1 VTDFLRAF
9 VLGWVLAACSLGCD
23 ERRRVPASDE
33 AVAALAK
40 SPQPAGIAQRV
51 AYRRFEV
58 TERLAAE
65 LPRPEHF
72 HERACPDAALDAGA
86 ATVVL
91 ASEDVRYEPK
101 HLLPL
106 DMLEQLLGADRR
118 FAAHA
123 RRFGDTT
130 PASLSDEEAESELAE
145 LEQMAKRRYKA
156 IYYITDYASPKLIR
170 KKNRVRSEWLP
181 GVVASWLVVHDLK
194 DGRALCQAQLIV
206 RNDVTDEPISRRMK
220 ATVRQRLIA
229 ELAGALR
236 SEGQLALGRISKTLK
251 FP

>member
-1 VTDFLRAF
+1 M
-9 VLGWVLAACSLGCD
+9 
-23 ERRRVPASDE
+23 P
-33 AVAALAK
+33 ALAH
-40 SPQPAGIAQRV
+40 SSQSASLAQRV

-72 HERACPDAALDAGA
+72 REQACPDATLDAA
-86 ATVVL
+86 ASTLVL
-91 ASEDVRYEPK
+91 ATEDVRYEPK

-106 DMLEQLLGADRR
+106 DMLEQLLGGDRR

-130 PASLSDEEAESELAE
+130 PASLDEEEAASALAE
-145 LEQMAKRRYKA
+145 LDQLAKRRYKA
-156 IYYITDYASPKLIR
+156 IYYITDYASPKLVR
-170 KKNRVRSEWLP
+170 RKNRVRSEWLP

-194 DGRALCQAQLIV
+194 SGGALCQAQVIV
-206 RNDVTDEPISRRMK
+206 RNDVKDEPISRRMK
-220 ATVRQRLIA
+220 ATVKQRLLG
-229 ELAGALR
+229 ELASALR
-236 SEGQLALGRISKTLK
+236 SEGKLALGRISKTLK

>member
-1 VTDFLRAF
+1 MTDFLRPL
-9 VLGWVLAACSLGCD
+9 VLGLALAACSQGGS
-23 ERRRVPASDE
+23 ERRRAPAPE
-33 AVAALAK
+33 QAVAQAR
-40 SPQPAGIAQRV
+40 SPQPAGLAQRV
-51 AYRRFEV
+51 AWRRFEV

-72 HERACPDAALDAGA
+72 RERTCPDATLDAGA
-86 ATVVL
+86 STLVL

-106 DMLEQLLGADRR
+106 DMLELLLGADRR

-123 RRFGDTT
+123 RRFADTT
-130 PASLSDEEAESELAE
+130 PASLSAEEGASELAE
-145 LEQMAKRRYKA
+145 LEQLAKRRYKA

-170 KKNRVRSEWLP
+170 RKNRVRSEWLP
-181 GVVASWLVVHDLK
+181 GVIASWLVVHDLE
-194 DGRALCQAQLIV
+194 DGKALCQAQLIV

-229 ELAGALR
+229 ELASALR
-236 SEGQLALGRISKTLK
+236 SEGKLALGRISKTLK

>member
-1 VTDFLRAF
+1 MTALARLT
-9 VLGWVLAACSLGCD
+9 VLACVLAACGCN
-23 ERRRVPASDE
+23 ERRRAPASE
-33 AVAALAK
+33 AAL
-40 SPQPAGIAQRV
+40 PALAHSAPSSSLAQRV

-65 LPRPEHF
+65 LPRPERF
-72 HERACPDAALDAGA
+72 REQACPDATLDGA
-86 ATVVL
+86 APELML
-91 ASEDVRYEPK
+91 ATEDVRYEPK

-106 DMLEQLLGADRR
+106 DMLEQLLGGDRR

-130 PASLSDEEAESELAE
+130 PAALGDEEAQSALAE
-145 LEQMAKRRYKA
+145 LDELAKRRYKA
-156 IYYITDYASPKLIR
+156 VYYITDYASPKLVR
-170 KKNRVRSEWLP
+170 RKNRVRSEWLP

-194 DGRALCQAQLIV
+194 SGSALCQAQVIV

-220 ATVRQRLIA
+220 ATVKQRLVA
-229 ELAGALR
+229 ELASALR
-236 SEGQLALGRISKTLK
+236 SEGKAALGRISKTLR